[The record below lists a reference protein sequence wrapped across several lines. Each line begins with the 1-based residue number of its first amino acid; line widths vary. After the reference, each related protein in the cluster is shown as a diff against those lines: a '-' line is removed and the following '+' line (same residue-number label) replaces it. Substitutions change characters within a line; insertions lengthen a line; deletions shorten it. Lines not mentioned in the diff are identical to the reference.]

1 METKLDK
8 VLDILNMFEFFYGQ
22 RAGRELW
29 IVKSKELQ
37 DQDIANFVKN
47 IKYIKDFLNES
58 VILSKTDYEL
68 LTDIKALQLQ
78 VQDSLNNMDSE
89 DITRIEKQATKAT
102 VEKCIQILED
112 MRVPEDGRH
121 EWRDRHNDTLDRVK
135 MRFTK
140 EFGVSLN
147 EEI

>member
-29 IVKSKELQ
+29 ADKPTEVQ
-37 DQDIANFVKN
+37 NQDIDNFVKN

-58 VILSKTDYEL
+58 VILSKADYEL

-78 VQDSLNNMDSE
+78 VQESLNNMDSE
-89 DITRIEKQATKAT
+89 DIARIEKQATKAT

-121 EWRDRHNDTLDRVK
+121 EWRDRHNDTLARVK
-135 MRFTK
+135 VRF
-140 EFGVSLN
+140 VSQSALPT
-147 EEI
+147 